1 MKVIICID
9 ERGGVR
15 FHDRRVSQDVAQ
27 RRDVIARYGKDGLLM
42 RKETAALYAGETDAL
57 HVVDDWEQGLGQD
70 GWWVCEDTA
79 FLRWEEQLEEV
90 ILYRWNRRYPSDEVL
105 RLCLSLPLWRCVAV
119 YDLPGKSHARIDV
132 EHYVK
137 GRNQK

>member
-42 RKETAALYAGETDAL
+42 RKDTAALYAGETDAI

-70 GWWVCEDTA
+70 GWWVCE
-79 FLRWEEQLEEV
+79 
-90 ILYRWNRRYPSDEVL
+90 NPC
-105 RLCLSLPLWRCVAV
+105 RLQRN
-119 YDLPGKSHARIDV
+119 PGPRS
-132 EHYVK
+132 YVP
-137 GRNQK
+137 